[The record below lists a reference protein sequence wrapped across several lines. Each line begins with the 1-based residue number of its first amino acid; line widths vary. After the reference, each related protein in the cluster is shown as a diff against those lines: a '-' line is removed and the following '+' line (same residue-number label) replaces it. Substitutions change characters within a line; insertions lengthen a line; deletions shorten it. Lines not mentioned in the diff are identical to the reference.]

1 MVIDF
6 RYNITVCLAA
16 KFHENHFF
24 MSYYV
29 LHPWQNI
36 IFSCEMKQVPL
47 KQVLFGTQN
56 WLKVSVKVTF
66 LYENGMS
73 FAVTYKEIIAIY
85 FFM

>member
-36 IFSCEMKQVPL
+36 SFSCEMKQVPL
-47 KQVLFGTQN
+47 KQVPFGTQN
-56 WLKVSVKVTF
+56 
-66 LYENGMS
+66 
-73 FAVTYKEIIAIY
+73 
-85 FFM
+85 